1 MKKYGIPLALCALL
15 LASVSCGNDEENEV
29 PTTGSIGVITVTIG
43 ADIDADGYTVAVDGV
58 DGSDVGANS
67 SVTLPSLAAG
77 TYSIGLLGIA
87 LNCQPATNP
96 QSVDVVA
103 GQTASA
109 QFDVTCV
116 TVNQTPVADAGPTQT
131 LGDADDS
138 GSELVTLN
146 GSASTDADGTIAS
159 WSWHVNRV
167 EIGTGETL
175 TLAAPVGV
183 HTVSLTVT
191 DDGGSVDT
199 DEVSITVEAA
209 PAANQPPVANAGPN
223 QAVVDADDGGD
234 ELVTLDGSSSTD
246 GDGTIA
252 SWSWSENSVEIGT
265 GQTLDSAFDVG
276 IHPVTLTVTDD
287 EGATDTDRVIIA
299 VVPTGGNVPPVADAG
314 PNQTVEDADDGG
326 DELVTLDGSFSTD
339 SDGTI
344 ESWIWSEN
352 SVEIGTGQTLSEP
365 FDVGVH
371 TVTLTVTD
379 DQGATD
385 TDRVRITVD
394 PGMNNQ
400 PPVAD
405 AGQNQTVED
414 VLDVGVVEVT
424 LDGSLSSD
432 PDGTIKT
439 WIWSED
445 GVDLWP
451 PGEIG
456 TWWFGL
462 GEHTVTLTVT
472 DDEGA
477 TNSDEVTITV
487 NGSTDTDVGITCKRD
502 ECRFDQDRQ
511 NECQVFLNECLA
523 SSGDNDD
530 DECVAAA
537 LLMCRDIGRD

>member
-15 LASVSCGNDEENEV
+15 LASVSCSDDEEIVV

-116 TVNQTPVADAGPTQT
+116 TVNQTPVANAGPTQT

-252 SWSWSENSVEIGT
+252 SWS
-265 GQTLDSAFDVG
+265 
-276 IHPVTLTVTDD
+276 
-287 EGATDTDRVIIA
+287 
-299 VVPTGGNVPPVADAG
+299 
-314 PNQTVEDADDGG
+314 
-326 DELVTLDGSFSTD
+326 
-339 SDGTI
+339 
-344 ESWIWSEN
+344 WSEN